1 MKFKF
6 RLEKVANYFV
16 QREFA
21 KKLELAKA
29 TRELVMIEQQ
39 ASSLKTENSTLL
51 NQRTE
56 KAALGIEWL
65 KLLMD
70 RIDNNIGSL
79 EELDRKTSQLREVV
93 DLKRRELNAVTARK
107 KALESMKEKKKQDF
121 KTVENRRL
129 QRRLDDTYQILELVK
144 K

>member
-1 MKFKF
+1 MRFKF
-6 RLEKVANYFV
+6 RLEKVANYFI

-29 TRELVMIEQQ
+29 THELVTVQQ
-39 ASSLKTENSTLL
+39 EAKNLEKENISLL
-51 NQRTE
+51 NQRSE
-56 KAALGIEWL
+56 KAALGFEWL

-79 EELDRKTSQLREVV
+79 EDLEKKSIELKEVV
-93 DLKRRELNAVTARK
+93 ELKRKELNAVTARK
-107 KALESMKEKKKQDF
+107 KALESMKEKKRQDF
-121 KTVENRRL
+121 KVVENRKL
-129 QRRLDDTYQILELVK
+129 QRRLDDTYQILELLK

>member
-29 TRELVMIEQQ
+29 TRELVMVEQQ

-51 NQRTE
+51 NQRIE